1 MPNIWLTL
9 LCVCI
14 HMHLDTIIVM
24 NTLRG
29 IRVIASRI
37 LYEICLLIGTL
48 AIRGIKLTLNALL
61 RTKVTN
67 TREQIRG
74 IAIRRTLLQH
84 I

>member
-1 MPNIWLTL
+1 
-9 LCVCI
+9 
-14 HMHLDTIIVM
+14 M

-37 LYEICLLIGTL
+37 LYEICLLIGIL

-67 TREQIRG
+67 TREQY
-74 IAIRRTLLQH
+74 
-84 I
+84 